1 MSTPYLIQRM
11 EFKSP
16 QDRRQPDVSFDG
28 LLEMDYM
35 GSAEF
40 EFGSLPT
47 ALKQLTRN
55 HAKLVIEVAGEG
67 RFDRNEAGERM
78 LLIGTPE
85 ASGRLPA
92 VHERPVRQGQT
103 PPEGRNLSQHRRC
116 AAASRV
122 HVRRSWA
129 RTVSAWWDI
138 NKHVIFCFG
147 LRNADSHRHGLS
159 GSFGPAKK
167 KTARPIGWVD
177 KHRVLCDKTSKT

>member
-55 HAKLVIEVAGEG
+55 HAKLVIEVADEECFDEDGESL
-67 RFDRNEAGERM
+67 M
-78 LLIGTPE
+78 LIGTPE
-85 ASGRLPA
+85 AVEEYQLNMKDLYDNKTRLKEGTYLNIEMRSGD
-92 VHERPVRQGQT
+92 
-103 PPEGRNLSQHRRC
+103 
-116 AAASRV
+116 RV

-129 RTVSAWWDI
+129 RVSAWWDI
-138 NKHVIFCFG
+138 NNHVIFCFG
-147 LRNADSHRHGLS
+147 LRNATDIVRAIGVVRSNKEKDGKTDWLS
-159 GSFGPAKK
+159 
-167 KTARPIGWVD
+167 
-177 KHRVLCDKTSKT
+177 